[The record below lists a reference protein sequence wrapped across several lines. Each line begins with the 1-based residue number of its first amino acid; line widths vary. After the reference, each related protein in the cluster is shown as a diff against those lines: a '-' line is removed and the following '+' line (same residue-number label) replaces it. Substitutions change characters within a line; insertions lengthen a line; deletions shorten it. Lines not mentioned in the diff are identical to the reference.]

1 MMATNRGQ
9 RYFVLIVAIF
19 HELVYGLNYP
29 SIQWNY
35 QNTRFKQGT
44 YHLNVLPDAKVMVIC
59 PHTAISLVK
68 TDLQTPAD
76 ILFENF
82 WQVDYASFQS
92 CNVNTSNPR
101 NRRFFKCED
110 PQKLQYEQFI
120 FQSFGIGNRPTF
132 EKGKTHYF
140 ISTANG
146 SKESLDWTSGGHC
159 DEYNMRLKIYVCQN
173 SADVLC
179 SGAQTTTPT
188 TAPITAS
195 TVPVNGNEVLL
206 ASTSST
212 VPVNGNE
219 VLLAPTPNAPQTRR
233 TQNVFERNEGQTTAA
248 ASVPKFPGNET
259 DGLSALALEASEK
272 RRTRNVCERN
282 VLLMAT
288 IITLGLLFLISL
300 VVNIIFIIKMK
311 SRKSPTSQTN
321 DSNTACDV

>member
-35 QNTRFKQGT
+35 QNTRFQQGM

-59 PHTAISLVK
+59 PHTAISFVK

-101 NRRFFKCED
+101 NKRFFKCED

-173 SADVLC
+173 SEDVLC

-195 TVPVNGNEVLL
+195 SVPVNGNEVLL
-206 ASTSST
+206 A
-212 VPVNGNE
+212 
-219 VLLAPTPNAPQTRR
+219 LTPNAPQTRR
-233 TQNVFERNEGQTTAA
+233 TQNVFERNEAQTTAA
-248 ASVPKFPGNET
+248 ASVPKFPVNET

-272 RRTRNVCERN
+272 PRTRNVCEGN

-288 IITLGLLFLISL
+288 IITLGLLLLISL
-300 VVNIIFIIKMK
+300 VVNIIFIKKMK

-321 DSNTACDV
+321 DSDTACDV

>member
-1 MMATNRGQ
+1 
-9 RYFVLIVAIF
+9 
-19 HELVYGLNYP
+19 
-29 SIQWNY
+29 
-35 QNTRFKQGT
+35 
-44 YHLNVLPDAKVMVIC
+44 MVIC

-101 NRRFFKCED
+101 NKRFFKCED

-173 SADVLC
+173 SEDVLC

-195 TVPVNGNEVLL
+195 TVPVNRNEVLL
-206 ASTSST
+206 ASTA
-212 VPVNGNE
+212 
-219 VLLAPTPNAPQTRR
+219 LTPDAPQTRR
-233 TQNVFERNEGQTTAA
+233 TQNVF
-248 ASVPKFPGNET
+248 
-259 DGLSALALEASEK
+259 
-272 RRTRNVCERN
+272 ERN

-300 VVNIIFIIKMK
+300 VVNIIFIKKMK

-321 DSNTACDV
+321 DSETACDV